1 MAAPSGIVVQNM
13 WDVTIVN
20 FEEARL
26 LEVHVID
33 QIAEQLFK
41 LVDQMDKKK
50 LVLDF
55 SKVQF
60 LASAAVGMLM
70 NLHKKSLAI
79 RGQLVLCGMKKEIMK
94 VFEIMQLTKV
104 LKFAPD
110 EKEALKM
117 LGYKTDR

>member
-1 MAAPSGIVVQNM
+1 MAAGSGVVIQNM
-13 WDVTIVN
+13 WDVTVVN

-33 QIAEQLFK
+33 EIAAQIFK
-41 LVDQMDKKK
+41 LVDQMDRKK

-60 LASAAVGMLM
+60 LASAAVGMIM
-70 NLHKKSLAI
+70 NVHKKSQAI
-79 RGQLVLCGMKKEIMK
+79 KGTVVLCGMKKEIMK

-110 EKEALKM
+110 EKEALKL
-117 LGYKTDR
+117 LGYKAS

>member
-41 LVDQMDKKK
+41 LVDQMDRKK

-79 RGQLVLCGMKKEIMK
+79 KGQLVLCGMKKEIMK

-110 EKEALKM
+110 EKEALKI

>member
-1 MAAPSGIVVQNM
+1 MATATGIVIQNM

-20 FEEARL
+20 FEETRL
-26 LEVHVID
+26 LEVYAID

-50 LVLDF
+50 VILDF
-55 SKVQF
+55 TKVQF
-60 LASAAVGMLM
+60 LASAAVGMIM
-70 NLHKKSLAI
+70 NVHKKSLAI
-79 RGQLVLCGMKKEIMK
+79 KGQVILCGMRKEIMK

-110 EKEALKM
+110 EKEALKL
-117 LGYKTDR
+117 LGYKAS